1 MPYDCITVKLRVP
14 ARFDTTAFTTA
25 VDRLL
30 WDKLGMDK
38 TQTGL
43 GCFYKEPAIVDP
55 MFSAYDI
62 EASIRVEP
70 GKLSE
75 QKCWQSIQAYLTQ
88 RCGFTVEEGY
98 VKDVRVTNDVHRTEL
113 GGR

>member
-1 MPYDCITVKLRVP
+1 MSYDCITVKLRVP
-14 ARFDTTAFTTA
+14 VRFNFTAFTTA

-43 GCFYKEPAIVDP
+43 LCGHFEPAIVEP
-55 MFSAYDI
+55 MFTANDVQVT
-62 EASIRVEP
+62 IRVEP

-75 QKCWQSIQAYLTQ
+75 QKAWQSIQQYLTQ
-88 RCGFTVEEGY
+88 NCGFTPEEGY
-98 VKDVRVTNDVHRTEL
+98 VRDVSMKNDIHRTEL

>member
-14 ARFDTTAFTTA
+14 ARFDTTAFVTA

-30 WDKLGMDK
+30 WVKLGMDK

-43 GCFYKEPAIVDP
+43 GCFYREPAIVEP
-55 MFSAYDI
+55 IFSAYDI
-62 EASIRVEP
+62 QATIRVEP

-75 QKCWQSIQAYLTQ
+75 QKVWNSVQAYLTTN
-88 RCGFTVEEGY
+88 CGFTKEEAY
-98 VKDVRVTNDVHRTEL
+98 VRDVRITNDIHRTEL